1 MDPNGL
7 VSTIAGTSEL
17 PRGQSLFAFGDVDAT
32 GASSRFQHPLGVA
45 WNDGFVFVADTYN
58 HKIRKVDVQ
67 TGETTTWLGTG
78 KAGNTLSE
86 LNEPSGLSIAN
97 GKLYI
102 ADTNNHRIL
111 AADLITRQVSVLSLD
126 GVMAPQPKVNRSI
139 PNFAKAIAV
148 ADQAVG
154 LTDAVT
160 VVVDLKVPADH
171 KLNDL
176 APVSWQ
182 VFVIEGDQMI
192 ADSALQGSMDA
203 MVEGK
208 IATFKIPM
216 LKTAGTVTMAV
227 ELSYGYCG
235 VLDSD
240 VCKLAN
246 GLWKFSLVASEDSQ
260 ETAVRLDFPSP
271 DPN

>member
-1 MDPNGL
+1 M
-7 VSTIAGTSEL
+7 
-17 PRGQSLFAFGDVDAT
+17 FAFGDVDAT
-32 GASSRFQHPLGVA
+32 GANSRFQHPLCVA
-45 WNDGFVFVADTYN
+45 WNYGFVFVAYTYN
-58 HKIRKVDVQ
+58 HKIRKVDAQ

-78 KAGNTLSE
+78 KAGNSLSE
-86 LNEPSGLSIAN
+86 FNEPSGLSIAN
-97 GKLYI
+97 GKLFI

-111 AADLITRQVSVLSLD
+111 TADLNTGQVSELSLD
-126 GVMAPQPKVNRSI
+126 GVTVPQQKVNRSI

-203 MVEGK
+203 IVEDK
-208 IATFKIPM
+208 IATLKIPM
-216 LKTAGTVTMAV
+216 LKTAGTVTMAI

-246 GLWKFSLVASEDSQ
+246 GLWKFTLVASEDSQ
-260 ETAVRLDFPSP
+260 DTVVRLDFPSP
-271 DPN
+271 DAD